1 MLAKLSVCKPAG
13 AAFLKDCALAVVV
26 LANVMESDVW
36 VEDASI
42 ASIYMQLQAEDLG
55 LGSCWCQIRNRQ
67 MEDDTDA
74 AQYVRGLLDVPYQ
87 LDVLSIIGIGYKDQE
102 RKPFDESHL
111 QWERYISELSVC
123 QLKTNRGKYENHFL
137 GSGNLAT
144 RLSLEMHRKGM
155 QIGQVYSH
163 TPENAQQL
171 AALLG
176 CPWTT
181 DPETVDTDADLYV
194 FSLKDTV
201 LADVIARVRP
211 NEGLWVHTAG
221 SMPMDVFNGHTA
233 NYGVLYPM
241 QTFSKTREVDFNVI
255 PFFLKLIRLKML
267 ANCNIWRRNF
277 REISISCRPTNVKV
291 YTWQLFLPVILPT
304 IFMRWLLNY

>member
-1 MLAKLSVCKPAG
+1 MK
-13 AAFLKDCALAVVV
+13 
-26 LANVMESDVW
+26 
-36 VEDASI
+36 
-42 ASIYMQLQAEDLG
+42 
-55 LGSCWCQIRNRQ
+55 
-67 MEDDTDA
+67 
-74 AQYVRGLLDVPYQ
+74 
-87 LDVLSIIGIGYKDQE
+87 II
-102 RKPFDESHL
+102 
-111 QWERYISELSVC
+111 
-123 QLKTNRGKYENHFL
+123 FL

-163 TPENAQQL
+163 TPENPQQL

-255 PFFLKLIRLKML
+255 PFFLEANTSENAGKLQHLAEKLSGNIHFLSSDKRKSLHLAAVFACNFTNHIYALAVKLLEEQDIPADVLLPLIDETAAKIHTMPPRVAQTGPAIRYDENVINKHLAML
-267 ANCNIWRRNF
+267 GDSDMRSIYRL
-277 REISISCRPTNVKV
+277 ISQSIHKEA
-291 YTWQLFLPVILPT
+291 QHE
-304 IFMRWLLNY
+304 

>member
-1 MLAKLSVCKPAG
+1 MK
-13 AAFLKDCALAVVV
+13 
-26 LANVMESDVW
+26 
-36 VEDASI
+36 
-42 ASIYMQLQAEDLG
+42 
-55 LGSCWCQIRNRQ
+55 
-67 MEDDTDA
+67 
-74 AQYVRGLLDVPYQ
+74 
-87 LDVLSIIGIGYKDQE
+87 II
-102 RKPFDESHL
+102 
-111 QWERYISELSVC
+111 
-123 QLKTNRGKYENHFL
+123 FL

-241 QTFSKTREVDFNVI
+241 
-255 PFFLKLIRLKML
+255 LIRLKML

-277 REISISCRPTNVKV
+277 REISVSCRPTNVKV

>member
-1 MLAKLSVCKPAG
+1 MK
-13 AAFLKDCALAVVV
+13 
-26 LANVMESDVW
+26 
-36 VEDASI
+36 
-42 ASIYMQLQAEDLG
+42 
-55 LGSCWCQIRNRQ
+55 
-67 MEDDTDA
+67 
-74 AQYVRGLLDVPYQ
+74 
-87 LDVLSIIGIGYKDQE
+87 II
-102 RKPFDESHL
+102 
-111 QWERYISELSVC
+111 
-123 QLKTNRGKYENHFL
+123 FL

-211 NEGLWVHTAG
+211 NADGCFQRPYGQLWSPVSDA
-221 SMPMDVFNGHTA
+221 DV
-233 NYGVLYPM
+233 
-241 QTFSKTREVDFNVI
+241 
-255 PFFLKLIRLKML
+255 
-267 ANCNIWRRNF
+267 
-277 REISISCRPTNVKV
+277 
-291 YTWQLFLPVILPT
+291 
-304 IFMRWLLNY
+304 

>member
-1 MLAKLSVCKPAG
+1 MK
-13 AAFLKDCALAVVV
+13 
-26 LANVMESDVW
+26 
-36 VEDASI
+36 
-42 ASIYMQLQAEDLG
+42 
-55 LGSCWCQIRNRQ
+55 
-67 MEDDTDA
+67 
-74 AQYVRGLLDVPYQ
+74 
-87 LDVLSIIGIGYKDQE
+87 II
-102 RKPFDESHL
+102 
-111 QWERYISELSVC
+111 
-123 QLKTNRGKYENHFL
+123 FL

-221 SMPMDVFNGHTA
+221 SM
-233 NYGVLYPM
+233 
-241 QTFSKTREVDFNVI
+241 I
-255 PFFLKLIRLKML
+255 PFFLEANTSENAGKLQHLAEKLSGNIRFLSSDKRKSLHLAAVFACNFTNHIYALAVKLLEEQDIPADVLLPLIDETAAKIHTMPPRVAQTGPAIRYDENVINKHLAML
-267 ANCNIWRRNF
+267 GDSDMRSIYRL
-277 REISISCRPTNVKV
+277 ISQSIHKEA
-291 YTWQLFLPVILPT
+291 QHE
-304 IFMRWLLNY
+304 